1 MYFLDLLASVDVY
14 FVFSFYLFDIS
25 EIFLCRQKK
34 KPRKLKKKKKKKKK
48 KINTCYDS
56 ISNRICSEISWLRC

>member
-14 FVFSFYLFDIS
+14 FVFFFYLFDIS

-34 KPRKLKKKKKKKKK
+34 KPGKLKKKKRKTSTLAMILYLIGFVLK
-48 KINTCYDS
+48 YHG
-56 ISNRICSEISWLRC
+56 

>member
-34 KPRKLKKKKKKKKK
+34 KPRKLKKKEEEEEKNQHLLWFY
-48 KINTCYDS
+48 I
-56 ISNRICSEISWLRC
+56 